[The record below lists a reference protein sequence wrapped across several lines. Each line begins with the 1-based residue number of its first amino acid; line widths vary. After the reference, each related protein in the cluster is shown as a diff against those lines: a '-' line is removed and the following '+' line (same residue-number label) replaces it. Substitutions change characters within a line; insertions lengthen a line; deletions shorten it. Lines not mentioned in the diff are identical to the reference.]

1 MIGYIKNAL
10 IVLSILGET
19 SMATD
24 KQIREFT
31 EKLKEYKRKYLR
43 REFAKVNEPATRIMI
58 NYLLTDILGYKEL
71 EEVKTEYRVKSE
83 YADYVIQVKR
93 KKHFVVEVKSIDI
106 DINENHLRQ
115 SLSYAA
121 NEGIDWIL
129 LTNGREVQLY
139 RVSFTKPIKTTLI
152 YKLNLL
158 KSEDF
163 KNAPQQ
169 LWYLTRSAVERG
181 DLEKFWKRADALRL
195 EHIAKVLYC
204 EDIVRRLRT
213 ELKHETD
220 IYFQLEDVSDA
231 LFDLITQAVKIKP
244 RLRKSR

>member
-1 MIGYIKNAL
+1 
-10 IVLSILGET
+10 
-19 SMATD
+19 MATERQL
-24 KQIREFT
+24 KQLE
-31 EKLKEYKRKYLR
+31 EKLKEYKKKYLR
-43 REFAKVNEPATRIMI
+43 KEFAEVNEPATRIMI

-71 EEVKTEYRVKSE
+71 EEVKTEYRIRSE

-106 DINENHLRQ
+106 DLDEHHLRQ

-121 NEGIDWIL
+121 NEGIDWIV
-129 LTNGREVQLY
+129 LTNGREIRLY
-139 RVSFTKPIKTTLI
+139 RVNFTKPIRTTLI
-152 YKLNLL
+152 YTLNLMDYD
-158 KSEDF
+158 DF
-163 KNAPQQ
+163 KKAPSQ
-169 LWYLTRSAVERG
+169 LWYLTKSAIERG
-181 DLEKFWKRADALRL
+181 DLEKFWKQADALRL

-220 IYFQLEDVSDA
+220 IYFQLDDVADA

-244 RLRKSR
+244 RLRKSRK